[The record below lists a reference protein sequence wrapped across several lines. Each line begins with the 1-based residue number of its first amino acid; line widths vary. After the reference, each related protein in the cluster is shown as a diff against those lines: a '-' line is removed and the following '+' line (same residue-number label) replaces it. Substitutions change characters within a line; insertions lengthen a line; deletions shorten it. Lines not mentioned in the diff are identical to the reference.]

1 MSTPQDVV
9 AAAIEF
15 KGRLDF
21 RGVASL
27 CNTESMES
35 VQRDFL
41 RTMAL
46 LTEHECREEYPDFS
60 DEEIGEVMEKLGTR
74 HRQYLSRLDELLP
87 GTTNFEEAA
96 SLEASAFFER
106 LLRGGS
112 EPRTVALRRIL
123 ARGGRPPAW
132 LFEPPAN
139 VRYEIL
145 LPQLIDSRTMRV
157 PYCQFIHGN
166 ADITLGDEEF
176 VQVRRGTSGSW
187 QILATRGLLE
197 SCGSNA
203 SVIPPALRRL
213 IGM

>member
-60 DEEIGEVMEKLGTR
+60 DEEIGEVMEKLRTR
-74 HRQYLSRLDELLP
+74 HRRYLSRLDELLP

-106 LLRGGS
+106 LLRGAANPELS
-112 EPRTVALRRIL
+112 
-123 ARGGRPPAW
+123 
-132 LFEPPAN
+132 LFEGFSREEAGRLRGSLN
-139 VRYEIL
+139 H
-145 LPQLIDSRTMRV
+145 PQMYAMKFFSPNSLTAAPCGFLTVSSFTET
-157 PYCQFIHGN
+157 P
-166 ADITLGDEEF
+166 
-176 VQVRRGTSGSW
+176 TSH
-187 QILATRGLLE
+187 
-197 SCGSNA
+197 
-203 SVIPPALRRL
+203 
-213 IGM
+213 